1 MKGGKTLRDL
11 LLCAHFDGY
20 IFLKGCE
27 AFFFFILFFHSG
39 FDLLSGVRF
48 EREIICLWETAFV
61 FLTFESLKGFAFGGP
76 CNFSLT
82 FKEQLALQPE
92 PANHRYTLLSCNL
105 AQCDAVRERGAERNL
120 SVGILHACASARVC
134 ACARVCVCVCVCV
147 CVLAC
152 VRV

>member
-27 AFFFFILFFHSG
+27 ASSFFHSG

-48 EREIICLWETAFV
+48 ERKIIRLWETAFV
-61 FLTFESLKGFAFGGP
+61 FLTSESLKGFAFGGP

-105 AQCDAVRERGAERNL
+105 AQCDAVRERGAEINL
-120 SVGILHACASARVC
+120 SVGIFQACARARVC
-134 ACARVCVCVCVCV
+134 VCVFVPVCVCVCACVCVCVCV
-147 CVLAC
+147 CV
-152 VRV
+152 